1 MPAKNENAVHQI
13 HRGACFAGKPRS
25 YSERSLGQQH
35 HFSSGRLGR
44 LRLQFNAQKVQLM
57 TISRRAVF
65 LDHPSL
71 DLGDLDLNP
80 LRDCFSELE
89 LFAQTTPDQV
99 IERLKGASV
108 AISNKIVIDAAA
120 MAASPALKLILITAT
135 GTNNVDLAA
144 ARAHGITVCNC
155 QGYGTP
161 SVAQHTIMLLLNLAT
176 RLADYQK
183 AVAEGRWQQA
193 KQFCLLD
200 YPIVELEGKTLGLLG
215 HGELGSAVARLAE
228 AFGMRV
234 LLGQI
239 PGRPA
244 RPDRLPLEELLPQI
258 DALTLHC
265 PLNEHTRHFIG
276 ARELASMKPGAFVVN
291 TARGG
296 LIDEHALADA
306 LRNGHLGGAA
316 TDVLSV
322 EPPTAGNPLLAQDI
336 PRLIVTPHNAW
347 GSREARQRIVG
358 QLTEN
363 AQGYFSG
370 QALRVVS

>member
-1 MPAKNENAVHQI
+1 
-13 HRGACFAGKPRS
+13 
-25 YSERSLGQQH
+25 
-35 HFSSGRLGR
+35 
-44 LRLQFNAQKVQLM
+44 M
-57 TISRRAVF
+57 TNTVRAVF
-65 LDHPSL
+65 LDHSSL
-71 DLGDLDLNP
+71 DLGDLDLAP
-80 LRDCFSELE
+80 LRNCFGELQ
-89 LFAQTTPDQV
+89 LFARTLPRQV
-99 IERLKGASV
+99 TERLQDATV
-108 AISNKIVIDAAA
+108 AITNKVVIDAAA
-120 MAASPALKLILITAT
+120 MAANASLKLILISAT
-135 GTNNVDLAA
+135 GTNNVDLQA
-144 ARAHGITVCNC
+144 ARRHGITVCNC

-183 AVAEGRWQQA
+183 AVGEGRWQQA
-193 KQFCLLD
+193 AQFCLLD
-200 YPIVELEGKTLGLLG
+200 YPIVELQGKTLGLLG
-215 HGELGSAVARLAE
+215 HGELGSAVGRLAE

-234 LLGQI
+234 LLGQV

-244 RPDRLPLEELLPQI
+244 RPDRLPLDQLLPQV

-276 ARELASMKPGAFVVN
+276 PRELALLKPGAFVLN

-296 LIDEHALADA
+296 LIDEQALADA
-306 LRNGHLGGAA
+306 LRSGHLGGAA

-322 EPPTAGNPLLAQDI
+322 EPPTQGNPLLAADI

-363 AQGYFSG
+363 AQGFFSG
-370 QALRVVS
+370 AARRVVS

>member
-1 MPAKNENAVHQI
+1 
-13 HRGACFAGKPRS
+13 
-25 YSERSLGQQH
+25 
-35 HFSSGRLGR
+35 
-44 LRLQFNAQKVQLM
+44 M
-57 TISRRAVF
+57 TDNRRAVF
-65 LDHPSL
+65 LDYASL
-71 DLGDLDLNP
+71 DLGDLDFSG
-80 LRDCFSELE
+80 LRDSFSDLQ
-89 LFAQTTPDQV
+89 LCAVSTPEQV
-99 IERLKGASV
+99 IEHLQGAQV
-108 AISNKIVIDAAA
+108 AISNKAPLDAKTLAA
-120 MAASPALKLILITAT
+120 CPDLKLILVSAT

-144 ARAHGITVCNC
+144 ARAQGIVVSNC

-161 SVAQHTIMLLLNLAT
+161 SVAQHTLMLLLNLAT
-176 RLADYQK
+176 RLGDYRK
-183 AVAEGRWQQA
+183 AVSEGRWQEA

-234 LLGQI
+234 LLGQL
-239 PGRPA
+239 PGRPPRA
-244 RPDRLPLEELLPQI
+244 DRLPLDELLPQI

-276 ARELASMKPGAFVVN
+276 ARELALLKPNAFVVN

-296 LIDEHALADA
+296 LIDEQALADA

-322 EPPTAGNPLLAQDI
+322 EPPTAGNPLLAADI

-363 AQGYFSG
+363 ARGFFSG
-370 QALRVVS
+370 TALRVVS

>member
-1 MPAKNENAVHQI
+1 
-13 HRGACFAGKPRS
+13 
-25 YSERSLGQQH
+25 
-35 HFSSGRLGR
+35 
-44 LRLQFNAQKVQLM
+44 M
-57 TISRRAVF
+57 TNTVRAVF

-71 DLGDLDLNP
+71 DLGDLDLTP
-80 LRDCFSELE
+80 LRNCFGELQ
-89 LFAQTTPDQV
+89 LFARTTPEQV
-99 IERLKGASV
+99 AERLQDATV
-108 AISNKIVIDAAA
+108 AITNKVVIDAQA
-120 MAASPALKLILITAT
+120 MAASPGLKLILISAT
-135 GTNNVDLAA
+135 GTNNVDLEA
-144 ARAHGITVCNC
+144 ARRHGITVCNC

-176 RLADYQK
+176 RLTDYQR
-183 AVAEGRWQQA
+183 AVGEGRWQQA
-193 KQFCLLD
+193 SQFCLLD

-215 HGELGSAVARLAE
+215 HGELGSAVGRLAE

-234 LLGQI
+234 LLGQV

-244 RPDRLPLEELLPQI
+244 RPDRLPLDQLLPQV

-276 ARELASMKPGAFVVN
+276 QRELALLKPGAFVLN

-296 LIDEHALADA
+296 LIDEQALADA
-306 LRNGHLGGAA
+306 LRSGHLGGAA

-322 EPPTAGNPLLAQDI
+322 EPPTHGNPLLAADI
-336 PRLIVTPHNAW
+336 PRLLVTPHNAW

-363 AQGYFSG
+363 AQGFFSG
-370 QALRVVS
+370 AARRVVS

>member
-1 MPAKNENAVHQI
+1 
-13 HRGACFAGKPRS
+13 
-25 YSERSLGQQH
+25 
-35 HFSSGRLGR
+35 
-44 LRLQFNAQKVQLM
+44 M
-57 TISRRAVF
+57 TNTARAVF

-71 DLGDLDLNP
+71 DLGDLDLGP
-80 LRDCFSELE
+80 LRGCFSELQ
-89 LFAQTTPDQV
+89 LFARTTPDQV
-99 IERLKGASV
+99 TERLKGATV
-108 AISNKIVIDAAA
+108 AITNKIVIDAQA
-120 MAASPALKLILITAT
+120 MAASPDLKLILISAT

-144 ARAHGITVCNC
+144 ARSHGITVCNC

-183 AVAEGRWQQA
+183 AVGEGRWQQA
-193 KQFCLLD
+193 SQFCLLD

-215 HGELGSAVARLAE
+215 HGELGSAVGRLAE

-244 RPDRLPLEELLPQI
+244 RPDRLPLEQLLPHV

-276 ARELASMKPGAFVVN
+276 ARELALLKPGAFVVN

-296 LIDEHALADA
+296 LIDEQALAEA
-306 LRNGHLGGAA
+306 LRRGHLGGAA

-322 EPPTAGNPLLAQDI
+322 EPPVQGNPLLAGDI

-358 QLTEN
+358 QMSEN
-363 AQGYFSG
+363 AQGFFSG
-370 QALRVVS
+370 TARRVVS

>member
-1 MPAKNENAVHQI
+1 
-13 HRGACFAGKPRS
+13 
-25 YSERSLGQQH
+25 
-35 HFSSGRLGR
+35 
-44 LRLQFNAQKVQLM
+44 M
-57 TISRRAVF
+57 TNTGRAVF

-71 DLGDLDLNP
+71 DLGDLDLAP
-80 LRDCFSELE
+80 LRNCFDELQ
-89 LFAQTTPDQV
+89 LFARTTPNLV
-99 IERLKGASV
+99 IERLKGATV
-108 AISNKIVIDAAA
+108 AITNKVVIDAAA
-120 MAASPALKLILITAT
+120 MAASPELKLILISAT
-135 GTNNVDLAA
+135 GTNNVDLTA
-144 ARAHGITVCNC
+144 ARHHGITVCNC

-183 AVAEGRWQQA
+183 AVGDGRWQQA
-193 KQFCLLD
+193 SQFCLLD
-200 YPIVELEGKTLGLLG
+200 YPIVELQGKTLGLLG
-215 HGELGSAVARLAE
+215 HGELGSAVGRLAE

-244 RPDRLPLEELLPQI
+244 RPDRLPLDQLLSQV

-276 ARELASMKPGAFVVN
+276 ARELATLKPGAFVIN

-296 LIDEHALADA
+296 LIDEQALADA

-322 EPPTAGNPLLAQDI
+322 EPPTQGNPLLASDI
-336 PRLIVTPHNAW
+336 PRLIITPHNAW

-363 AQGYFSG
+363 AQGFFSG
-370 QALRVVS
+370 TARRVVS

>member
-1 MPAKNENAVHQI
+1 
-13 HRGACFAGKPRS
+13 
-25 YSERSLGQQH
+25 
-35 HFSSGRLGR
+35 
-44 LRLQFNAQKVQLM
+44 M
-57 TISRRAVF
+57 TNTGRAVF

-71 DLGDLDLNP
+71 DLGDLDLAP
-80 LRDCFSELE
+80 LRNCFDELQ
-89 LFAQTTPDQV
+89 LFTRTTPDLV

-108 AISNKIVIDAAA
+108 AITNKIVIDAAA
-120 MAASPALKLILITAT
+120 MAASPELKLILISAT

-144 ARAHGITVCNC
+144 ARHHGITVCNC

-183 AVAEGRWQQA
+183 AVGDGRWQQA
-193 KQFCLLD
+193 SQFCLLD
-200 YPIVELEGKTLGLLG
+200 YPIVELQGKTLGLLG
-215 HGELGSAVARLAE
+215 HGELGSAVGRLAE

-244 RPDRLPLEELLPQI
+244 RPDRLPLDQLLSQV

-276 ARELASMKPGAFVVN
+276 MRELALLKPGAFVVN

-296 LIDEHALADA
+296 LIDEQALADA
-306 LRNGHLGGAA
+306 LRSGHLGGAA

-322 EPPTAGNPLLAQDI
+322 EPPTQGNPLLAGDI

-363 AQGYFSG
+363 ARGFFSG
-370 QALRVVS
+370 TALRVVS